1 VPGPR
6 RGTTTTANVGPSVP
20 VSSPFM
26 AFAFGTDATGFTVDL
41 VTLEKLLSIGWVD
54 SVVGT
59 VTATGVVTV
68 VVTLVVVGIE
78 RASAVVVVSR
88 GCAVVVVVGDV
99 LDVVAEVRV
108 NTSTSSSTGLD
119 HINR

>member
-1 VPGPR
+1 MPGPR
-6 RGTTTTANVGPSVP
+6 RGTTTTTSVGPSVP

-26 AFAFGTDATGFTVDL
+26 AFAFGADATGFAVDL

-59 VTATGVVTV
+59 VVTTGAVTFVVTF
-68 VVTLVVVGIE
+68 VVVGTE
-78 RASAVVVVSR
+78 RASDVVVVIG
-88 GCAVVVVVGDV
+88 GCAVVAVVGEV
-99 LDVVAEVRV
+99 LDAVAEVRV
-108 NTSTSSSTGLD
+108 KTSTSRRTGLD